1 MVGYIELGIHD
12 FGTSEHSQANNWGAF
27 TEAEV
32 CRNGDS
38 GPNGVVLVQ
47 VLRGAIFTYGV
58 TVVHGEG
65 VCW

>member
-1 MVGYIELGIHD
+1 MSCAYMTL
-12 FGTSEHSQANNWGAF
+12 EHQNIREQTIGEAF
-27 TEAEV
+27 TEANV
-32 CRNGDS
+32 CRKWDS

-58 TVVHGEG
+58 MVGRREG